1 MLISFSSLVYK
12 YKIDVSGVI
21 HIGGHIG
28 QELPSYK
35 NSNVENI
42 LIFEP
47 QKGPFEKLSK
57 VANELNFENIILVN
71 KALGN
76 SNKNIEMIC
85 NEDGLCSSI
94 LKPKIVLTQ
103 YPDIKFDRTEEVEMI
118 TLDSYFAINENNT
131 YNFINMDTQG
141 YELEVLKGALKT
153 LEKID
158 AVYTEVNN
166 AEVYENNALI
176 QEIDEFLSSYDLVRV
191 ETDWMGGTWGDA
203 FYINQ
208 KFL

>member
-1 MLISFSSLVYK
+1 MLISFSSLVHK

-47 QKGPFEKLSK
+47 QKSPFEKLSK

-176 QEIDEFLSSYDLVRV
+176 REIDEFLSSYDLVRV

>member
-1 MLISFSSLVYK
+1 MLISFSSLVHK

-118 TLDSYFAINENNT
+118 TLDSYFAINQNHN

-141 YELEVLKGALKT
+141 YELEVLKGASKT

-158 AVYTEVNN
+158 AVYSEVNH
-166 AEVYENNALI
+166 AEVYENNALV
-176 QEIDEFLSSYDLVRV
+176 QEIDEFLSSYNLTRV

>member
-1 MLISFSSLVYK
+1 MLISFSSLVHK

-47 QKGPFEKLSK
+47 QKDPFEKLSK
-57 VANELNFENIILVN
+57 VANELNFKNIILVN

-118 TLDSYFAINENNT
+118 TLDSYFTINKNHT

-166 AEVYENNALI
+166 AEVYENNALV
-176 QEIDEFLSSYDLVRV
+176 QEIDEFLSSYNLVRV

>member
-1 MLISFSSLVYK
+1 MLISFSSLVHK

-103 YPDIKFDRTEEVEMI
+103 YPDINFDRTEEVEMI

>member
-12 YKIDVSGVI
+12 YKIDVKGVI

-28 QELPSYK
+28 QELPIYK
-35 NSNVENI
+35 STGVENI
-42 LIFEP
+42 LVFEP
-47 QKGPFEKLSK
+47 QKEPFKKLSK

-76 SNKNIEMIC
+76 SNKEIEMIC

-103 YPDIKFDRTEEVEMI
+103 YPDIKFDRKEMVEMI
-118 TLDSYFAINENNT
+118 TLDSYFSTNENNT

-141 YELEVLKGALKT
+141 YELEVLKGSSKT

-158 AVYTEVNN
+158 AVYSEVNN

-176 QEIDEFLSSYDLVRV
+176 QEIDEFLSSYNLVRI

-208 KFL
+208 KLL

>member
-1 MLISFSSLVYK
+1 MLISFSSLVHK

-47 QKGPFEKLSK
+47 QKSPFEKLSK

>member
-1 MLISFSSLVYK
+1 MLISFSSLVHK

-94 LKPKIVLTQ
+94 LKPKIVLSQ

-141 YELEVLKGALKT
+141 YELEVLKGSLKT